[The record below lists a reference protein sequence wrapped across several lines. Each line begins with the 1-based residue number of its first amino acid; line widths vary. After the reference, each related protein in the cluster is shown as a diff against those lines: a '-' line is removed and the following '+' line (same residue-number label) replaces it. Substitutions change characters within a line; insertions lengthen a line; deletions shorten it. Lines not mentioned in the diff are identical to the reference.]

1 MLNTLDEKL
10 KFTVESGGN
19 SIFFLDLKVSIQS
32 NRLKITVYSKPTDS
46 QLYLEASLYQIF

>member
-32 NRLKITVYSKPTDS
+32 NRLKITVYSKPTD
-46 QLYLEASLYQIF
+46 